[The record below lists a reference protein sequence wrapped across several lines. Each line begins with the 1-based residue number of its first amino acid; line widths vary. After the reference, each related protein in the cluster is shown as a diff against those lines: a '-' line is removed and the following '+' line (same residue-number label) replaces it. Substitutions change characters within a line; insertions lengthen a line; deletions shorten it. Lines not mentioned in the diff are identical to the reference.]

1 MFKRFVHLT
10 VSSLGLK
17 LLHLFSAI
25 GSDTGGSTRNPA
37 AFVGVVGFKP
47 SYGLI
52 SRAGLV
58 PLANSFDSPSFFTR
72 TVPLCQKFFGNPL
85 EDFQQPFNF

>member
-1 MFKRFVHLT
+1 VICKSVSLRSCHTWQNFNHLR
-10 VSSLGLK
+10 
-17 LLHLFSAI
+17 AI

-37 AFVGVVGFKP
+37 SFNGVVGFKP
-47 SYGLI
+47 SYGLV

-72 TVPLCQKFFGNPL
+72 TVDSCVRYFG
-85 EDFQQPFNF
+85 